1 MCPLMRPLP
10 GDLADRQSILEL
22 KINHSNAEFDEDK
35 SDPFSPGMYGT
46 KITTDEKTMGIT
58 RTLVNKNA
66 INVAPFLDE
75 LDLVRKELEK
85 KWVPDLIAMNKVE
98 QYDNLYSQ
106 LEEVNKQLWDMED
119 KMCALRMAPERVT
132 KTPDWISQTSDTGIA
147 ISEQN
152 HKRSELIKQINAI
165 WGYKTQEKMY

>member
-1 MCPLMRPLP
+1 MPLLKPLP

-35 SDPFSPGMYGT
+35 PQDPYVDHGHVMQVA
-46 KITTDEKTMGIT
+46 